1 MIGRGF
7 PRMLAVEGAA
17 VRKRFA
23 VIADP
28 HFHDTSRR
36 PGTRTGEGTAIRT
49 LADTVASTRV
59 FNESYQATRALLD
72 DIVRREISLV
82 VIAGDLT
89 DDGQASTMAA
99 ATALLDDYSRR
110 FGLRFVATPG
120 NHDLYAIHGRHQSKR
135 FLNGDGSH
143 TLLTSDAD
151 AGQGASVER
160 IVSAGMYCSGYE
172 AAINAMGAYGF
183 FRRNSDLHWECPFGA
198 DDTLKARTFEIVS
211 VDGGTKRAIIDASF
225 LVEPVEG
232 LWLLSID
239 ANVFEPRNGDLDT
252 VLETSYH
259 DSTDAGWNAMER
271 NKGFV
276 LDWMRDVATR
286 ADAAGKQLVAFS
298 HYPIVDP
305 LGGTYADEARLFGN
319 TGFMRRTPRADVS
332 RIAAATGIRVHFSGH
347 LHVNDTAVFRHGED
361 FLVNISV
368 PSMVGFP
375 PAYKIVDAQPDV
387 LEVETVTIAEV
398 AGYDAA
404 FPHYRVE
411 ARRTGLSADLA
422 EAVNHADFLSRHV
435 AAMVSH
441 RYLPD
446 EWPADLAA
454 LVGQLQLGDLDA
466 LAGICEPVAAGDACA
481 AFAGSRKSGAGPE
494 GWRALPF
501 FDMVVDWYRL
511 RNGRDLAF
519 DFIDPER
526 IAAYRALAQ
535 KFAAGAWQEGCLQER
550 LSPFMRMMAVWLD
563 SRPSGD
569 FLVDLASG
577 EVLAKA
583 HFGRTV
589 RRQTGAA

>member
-1 MIGRGF
+1 M
-7 PRMLAVEGAA
+7 
-17 VRKRFA
+17 RKRFA

-28 HFHDTSRR
+28 HFHDISRR
-36 PGTRTGEGTAIRT
+36 PGAWTGEGAAIRT

-59 FNESYQATRALLD
+59 FNESCQATRALLD
-72 DIVRREISLV
+72 DIVRRGISLV
-82 VIAGDLT
+82 VVAGDLT

-143 TLLTSDAD
+143 ALVTSDAD
-151 AGQGASVER
+151 AGQGSSVER
-160 IVSAGMYCSGYE
+160 IVSTEMYCSGYE

-183 FRRNSDLHWECPFGA
+183 FRRNGDLHWECPFGS
-198 DDTLKARTFEIVS
+198 DDALAARTFEIMS
-211 VDGGTKRAIIDASF
+211 VDGGTKRTMIDASF
-225 LVEPVEG
+225 LVEPAEG

-239 ANVFEPRNGDLDT
+239 ANVFEPRNGDLDPA
-252 VLETSYH
+252 LETSYH
-259 DSTDAGWNAMER
+259 DSTDAGWNAMAR

-276 LDWMRDVATR
+276 LDWMRDVAAR
-286 ADAAGKQLVAFS
+286 AEAAGKQLIAFS

-305 LGGTYADEARLFGN
+305 LGGTYADEAKLLGN
-319 TGFMRRTPRADVS
+319 TGFMRRTPRAEVS

-347 LHVNDTAVFRHGED
+347 LHLNDTAIFRHGED
-361 FLVNISV
+361 FLVNIAV

-375 PAYKIVDAQPDV
+375 PAYKIVDARPDV
-387 LEVETVTIAEV
+387 LEVETITIAEV
-398 AGYDAA
+398 DGYDAV

-411 ARRTGLSADLA
+411 ARRTGLPADLA

-435 AAMVSH
+435 VGMVRH

-454 LVGQLQLGDLDA
+454 LVLQLQLGDLDT
-466 LAGICEPVAAGDACA
+466 LAGICEPVAARE
-481 AFAGSRKSGAGPE
+481 AFEVLAGSRKSGAGSE
-494 GWRALPF
+494 GWRGIPF

-511 RNGRDLAF
+511 RNGRDLAL

-526 IAAYRALAQ
+526 IGAYRALAQ
-535 KFAAGAWQEGCLQER
+535 KFAARAWREGCLQDR
-550 LSPFMRMMAVWLD
+550 LSSFMRMMTAWLD
-563 SRPSGD
+563 SKPSGD